1 MKTMLNILSVIVK
14 AIVIIMAIVGAI
26 MSIFM
31 LMIGKVYVN
40 NIYDVVD
47 EYYWDA
53 FDPDDEAQDKQLTT
67 EAVSRTLA
75 DSRLNN
81 SKFINA
87 VSRSVNR
94 IASFVANL

>member
-1 MKTMLNILSVIVK
+1 MKTALKVLTIAIK
-14 AIVIIMAIVGAI
+14 ATTIIMAVIGTI
-26 MSIFM
+26 MSIYM

-47 EYYWDA
+47 EHWDA

-75 DSRLNN
+75 DSKLNN
-81 SKFINA
+81 SKFINV

-94 IASFVANL
+94 IVSFVANL

>member
-47 EYYWDA
+47 EYWDA
-53 FDPDDEAQDKQLTT
+53 FDPDDEAQDKQLTA
-67 EAVSRTLA
+67 EAFSRTLA